1 MEILRTDP
9 LDIALR
15 LVYLSNSRGDEHDK
29 EARRKEKKK
38 LKEEK
43 VRFACPHTA
52 FYALRSDV
60 VFAVALTSAVQLLC
74 QGIASTAGS
83 ASNLQ
88 DDHTIIFVA

>member
-15 LVYLSNSRGDEHDK
+15 LVYLSNSGGDEQDK

-43 VRFACPHTA
+43 VRFACPCTA
-52 FYALRSDV
+52 FYALRCGL
-60 VFAVALTSAVQLLC
+60 VFAAALTSVEQLLY
-74 QGIASTAGS
+74 
-83 ASNLQ
+83 
-88 DDHTIIFVA
+88 